1 MALHIGES
9 KSENNTKPERV
20 EVTQEAHKLN
30 NNMGYADFG
39 NGTIGRQQDVSRS
52 LSFGDKRGGFM
63 QSSGGSEYTH
73 TIAKTLTKVY
83 ENANVSVLPTV
94 STLDKEILPTLS
106 YSCVFVSMKLNN
118 EISYYI
124 ILLEKTGR
132 APLEAQSMMAELN
145 NAQRQ
150 PGSFPS
156 IYTTDDAINTILHNE
171 IIAAL
176 QDNYGNMK
184 IKSADGIVLPAEHDN
199 IEDLAP
205 MLAKLAYDACILTL
219 NIGSNGAVDDLD
231 MVVAI
236 DKFKSQNNKKIRYE
250 SIMSRQIRNN
260 ALNKPVRS
268 DWTIDLT
275 LVDTSAYAQSLNM
288 ENTKSVITRTSGF
301 VDALPEEVILPQAPG
316 VYNNQIIKSIQCRP
330 HIIVTSNSAESP
342 TIGYMLLGLI
352 SSLVMTK
359 REMWLGALRPTDP
372 KNHVGALNVI
382 TKIDDGEGAKLD
394 LTNKKYS
401 MEEVYAVI
409 SRMFPLEPVIS
420 VDIESFG
427 PQSFYMSALTAASQ
441 SSNILAR
448 ENASK
453 MIIQTAHHLTHGL
466 FPIDF
471 NPNEIFAHDS
481 ILVPMGTWSD
491 KTGIKDI
498 REIDLA
504 FIASHIDDINIIN
517 KWILSNVSS
526 NVSGQDPFLSKV
538 DVISKIIPSARV
550 TGKATRCTFNAK
562 FINMLS
568 SAVIQAGL
576 RVDYEAEIKFTENAN
591 LSVLSS
597 CFNTAGIG
605 GNVTGFAREAIQT
618 GPNYNTPYTHTG
630 FGYGFQR

>member
-1 MALHIGES
+1 MALHIGEPNET
-9 KSENNTKPERV
+9 KNTKPER
-20 EVTQEAHKLN
+20 TEAAPEAPKFD
-30 NNMGYADFG
+30 NNMRHGDFG
-39 NGTIGRQQDVSRS
+39 NGSVGRHSDNSRS

-63 QSSGGSEYTH
+63 QSSGGSDYAVS
-73 TIAKTLTKVY
+73 IAKTMMKVY
-83 ENANVSVLPTV
+83 ETANVPVKTTISV
-94 STLDKEILPTLS
+94 LDKEVLPTLS
-106 YSCVFVSMKLNN
+106 YSSVIVSMMLNK
-118 EISYYI
+118 EVSYFI
-124 ILLEKTGR
+124 ILLERTGR
-132 APLEAQSMMAELN
+132 APLQAQSMMAELN

-156 IYTTDDAINTILHNE
+156 IYTTDDAINTILHKE
-171 IIAAL
+171 VVATL
-176 QDNYGNMK
+176 QQTYGDVK
-184 IKSADGIVLPAEHDN
+184 IKSAEGIVLPSEHNN

-205 MLAKLAYDACILTL
+205 MLAKLAYDACILEL
-219 NIGSNGAVDDLD
+219 NVGSNGAVDDLD
-231 MVVAI
+231 ITVAI
-236 DKFKSQNNKKIRYE
+236 DKYKSQNNKKIRYE
-250 SIMSRQIRNN
+250 SIMSKQIRNN

-268 DWTIDLT
+268 DWTIDLV
-275 LVDTSAYAQSLNM
+275 LVDTSAYTQSLNM

-316 VYNNQIIKSIQCRP
+316 AYNQILKTIQCRP

-352 SSLVMTK
+352 SSIVMTK
-359 REMWLGALRPTDP
+359 REMWLGALRPSDP

-401 MEEVYAVI
+401 MDEVYAVI

-441 SSNILAR
+441 SINPLAR

-453 MIIQTAHHLTHGL
+453 MIIETASHLTHGP
-466 FPIDF
+466 FPSDF

-481 ILVPMGTWSD
+481 ILIPMGTWSD

-504 FIASHIDDINIIN
+504 FIASHVDDINLIN
-517 KWILSNVSS
+517 KWILSCVPS

-538 DVISKIIPSARV
+538 DIISKIIPSAEIS
-550 TGKATRCTFNAK
+550 GKATRCTFSAK
-562 FINMLS
+562 FINTLS

-576 RVDYEAEIKFTENAN
+576 RVDYETEIKFTETAN

-597 CFNTAGIG
+597 CFNSAGIG

-630 FGYGFQR
+630 FGYGFNR

>member
-1 MALHIGES
+1 MALHIGEP
-9 KSENNTKPERV
+9 KTENTKPERI
-20 EVTQEAHKLN
+20 EASKEAN
-30 NNMGYADFG
+30 KFDNNMNYNDFG
-39 NGTIGRQQDVSRS
+39 NGTVGRQQDFPRS

-63 QSSGGSEYTH
+63 QSSGGSDYTRS
-73 TIAKTLTKVY
+73 IAENIVKIYEKANIITK
-83 ENANVSVLPTV
+83 PTV
-94 STLDKEILPTLS
+94 SYLDKEVLPTLS
-106 YSCVFVSMKLNN
+106 YSCVFVSMELNN

-124 ILLEKTGR
+124 VLLEKTGR
-132 APLEAQSMMAELN
+132 APLQAQSMIAELN
-145 NAQRQ
+145 NSQRQ

-171 IIAAL
+171 IIATL
-176 QDNYGNMK
+176 QQTYGSKK
-184 IKSADGIVLPAEHDN
+184 IKSADGIVLPAEHNN

-219 NIGSNGAVDDLD
+219 NVGGNGAVEDLD
-231 MVVAI
+231 IVVAI

-260 ALNKPVRS
+260 ALNRPVRS

-275 LVDTSAYAQSLNM
+275 LLDTSAYTQSLNM

-316 VYNNQIIKSIQCRP
+316 VYNNQVMKSIQCRP

-342 TIGYMLLGLI
+342 TTGYMLLGLV

-359 REMWLGALRPTDP
+359 REMWLGALRPSDP

-420 VDIESFG
+420 VDVESFG

-441 SSNILAR
+441 SANPLAR

-453 MIIQTAHHLTHGL
+453 MIIQTAHHLTHGF

-471 NPNEIFAHDS
+471 NPGEIFAHDS
-481 ILVPMGTWSD
+481 ILIPMGTWSD
-491 KTGIKDI
+491 KTGIKDL

-504 FIASHIDDINIIN
+504 FITSHIDDMNLIN
-517 KWILSNVSS
+517 KWILSCVPS

-538 DVISKIIPSARV
+538 DVISKIIPSAEIS
-550 TGKATRCTFNAK
+550 GKATRCTFSAK